1 MIIKPNKAQVKT
13 HRLLILAAEVKVLVL
28 VLDVN
33 DKPHLKPIPG
43 R

>member
-1 MIIKPNKAQVKT
+1 MMNKCGAEYLSCVVVLT
-13 HRLLILAAEVKVLVL
+13 AEVKVLVL

-33 DKPHLKPIPG
+33 DKPHLKPVPG